1 MTFKSLLPS
10 RYHHLV
16 GKQIECLWKSHENE
30 ALTYRRAT
38 ISSEGQR
45 KCQTGPIAIPKKK
58 TLCLAT
64 CASRMKSHGLLRHCE
79 EDSDCGP
86 STGSKRS
93 IRRPMISDIFGR
105 RPRRG

>member
-1 MTFKSLLPS
+1 MSD
-10 RYHHLV
+10 
-16 GKQIECLWKSHENE
+16 
-30 ALTYRRAT
+30 
-38 ISSEGQR
+38 
-45 KCQTGPIAIPKKK
+45 GPIAIPKKK

-93 IRRPMISDIFGR
+93 IRRP
-105 RPRRG
+105 